1 MYVSNHS
8 YRWGIFFKTWLAEY
22 SLCKPLFWGNNI
34 FSLQPDPL
42 HSCQWIYNLII
53 DHHCFQVPLTPAVQ
67 AQIRGDV
74 RYMAE
79 ITECLASLNITI
91 GFLVTI
97 GGEPETMLQTFMT
110 DTLQMD
116 PAILTPKVRM
126 TDFLSHSMINFISII
141 PVTFF
146 S

>member
-1 MYVSNHS
+1 
-8 YRWGIFFKTWLAEY
+8 
-22 SLCKPLFWGNNI
+22 
-34 FSLQPDPL
+34 
-42 HSCQWIYNLII
+42 
-53 DHHCFQVPLTPAVQ
+53 
-67 AQIRGDV
+67 
-74 RYMAE
+74 MAE

-126 TDFLSHSMINFISII
+126 TDLLSHSLINFISII